1 MPKNWPVIIWRNLP
15 IINERIEEHRKDVA
29 KSKATSN
36 VYLHV
41 QSTDHTFDFSNVKF
55 NLVTLN

>member
-1 MPKNWPVIIWRNLP
+1 MKIRYEFSAKNLAVYIGETGRLLI
-15 IINERIEEHRKDVA
+15 ERIEEHRKDVA

-41 QSTDHTFDFSNVKF
+41 NQPFILST
-55 NLVTLN
+55 LVM